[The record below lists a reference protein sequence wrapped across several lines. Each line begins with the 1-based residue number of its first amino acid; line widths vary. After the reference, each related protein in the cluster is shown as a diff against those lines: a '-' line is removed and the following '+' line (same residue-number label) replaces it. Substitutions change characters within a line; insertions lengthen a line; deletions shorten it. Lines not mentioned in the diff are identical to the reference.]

1 MRQFIFNL
9 VLIGIVFFCSC
20 QNQPELESASN
31 FYRDFNL
38 GEIIEEMNV
47 PELQS
52 SGSLGSSRQ
61 STGETTDYRRN
72 FSLIYEIKEQD
83 GKRFD
88 EEKFFNEFKSEIAKK
103 ISENG
108 IRINSTGSNDGN
120 FYFNY
125 SKDKNK
131 GWLEVVG
138 ARLEGN
144 RYKLW
149 CLMREEARPE
159 GD

>member
-1 MRQFIFNL
+1 MKQVVFY
-9 VLIGIVFFCSC
+9 LIIAGIMFLCSC
-20 QNQPELESASN
+20 QNQPEASVTD

-38 GEIIEEMNV
+38 GSIVKKMNL
-47 PELQS
+47 PEHQL
-52 SGSLGSSRQ
+52 RE
-61 STGETTDYRRN
+61 STGSAGETISRAIDHRRN
-72 FSLIYEIKEQD
+72 FILTYEIEEQD

-88 EEKFFNEFKSEIAKK
+88 EEKFFNELKNEIAKRMDE
-103 ISENG
+103 IGVQTAGEGYSDA
-108 IRINSTGSNDGN
+108 I

-138 ARLEGN
+138 TRLEGN

-149 CLMREEARPE
+149 CVIREEASVKS
-159 GD
+159 D